1 MTVVDE
7 GLVGWRRRSSGN
19 GGGRGRWKIGGEERE
34 AVEGR
39 RSELG
44 LSLSLS
50 LFSGEGRHAVGEL
63 LALR

>member
-7 GLVGWRRRSSGN
+7 GLVGWRRRSPGN
-19 GGGRGRWKIGGEERE
+19 GGGRRWKIGGEERE

-39 RSELG
+39 RSELR
-44 LSLSLS
+44 LSLS
-50 LFSGEGRHAVGEL
+50 LFSGEGRRAVGEL

>member
-7 GLVGWRRRSSGN
+7 GLVGWRRRSPGN

-39 RSELG
+39 RSELR
-44 LSLSLS
+44 LSLS
-50 LFSGEGRHAVGEL
+50 LFSGEGRRAVGEL